1 MITNL
6 LSKDGRGPGESPN
19 GTALHH
25 KHAERGDN
33 IMRYPLNLVVMG
45 NLELTTPARLLQ
57 SFAEDERGECVT
69 TI

>member
-1 MITNL
+1 MITNRP
-6 LSKDGRGPGESPN
+6 SKDDRGPGESPN

-25 KHAERGDN
+25 EQAKRGDN

-45 NLELTTPARLLQ
+45 NLELTTPTRLLQ
-57 SFAEDERGECVT
+57 SVAEGERGECVT